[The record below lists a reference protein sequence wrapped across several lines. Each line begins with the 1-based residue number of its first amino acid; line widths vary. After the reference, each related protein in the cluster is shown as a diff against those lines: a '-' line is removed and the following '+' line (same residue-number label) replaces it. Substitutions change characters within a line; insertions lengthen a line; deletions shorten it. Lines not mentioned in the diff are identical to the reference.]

1 MNTFGTIFRLT
12 DFGDTHGPC
21 MGGIIDGCPSGLLFD
36 IPFVQ
41 AELARRSL
49 PGDGRCEKDEVRFL
63 SGIYDGVTT
72 GAPIGFVIEN
82 EDGIANPVT
91 NQLLKPSHSS
101 FVYKEKYG
109 HTCNEQGG
117 RSSARQTVCR
127 VVAGAVAKMFLRNH
141 GVTVT
146 SRVLASSAQVPS
158 GDTVGATVEAVIH
171 GLPAGLGEPVYD
183 KFDARLAA
191 AMLSIPACKGF
202 EIGEGF
208 RAANMLGSQYNDVQN
223 PDFSFQTNHD
233 GGVQAGI
240 TNGED
245 VIFRMAFKPIP
256 SIQLSQ
262 KTIDY
267 QGNETIYASS
277 NRNDVCVAPRVLPV
291 VEAMAA
297 HVTFDL
303 MLLKQAN
310 KL

>member
-82 EDGIANPVT
+82 EDGIASPVT

-146 SRVLASSAQVPS
+146 SRVLASSVQVPS

-245 VIFRMAFKPIP
+245 VIFRVAFKPIP